1 MNEFYVEHLIKRNK
15 TWKDYV
21 IKVGIMLLAI
31 LSLLLVKIHPAF
43 LFLTLALVIVCV
55 IVFFNL
61 NVEYEYFYM
70 NGSLE
75 IDRIASKK
83 RRKRLFEMRIYDLDV
98 IAPEGAHEIQPYRS
112 VKKVDYSSRD
122 KNTKKYVMVV
132 TQGKMKRKLIL
143 EPNELM
149 LEGMK
154 KIEPRKV
161 II

>member
-1 MNEFYVEHLIKRNK
+1 MNEFYVEHLIKRNR

-21 IKVGIMLLAI
+21 IKIGMLALTIASV
-31 LSLLLVKIHPAF
+31 SLVKRHLVFLIVPFILLVITG
-43 LFLTLALVIVCV
+43 L
-55 IVFFNL
+55 VFFNL

-70 NGSLE
+70 NGNLE

-83 RRKRLFEMRIYDLDV
+83 RRRRIFEMKIYDLDV
-98 IAPEGAHEIQPYRS
+98 IAPEGAPETQPYRS
-112 VKKVDYSSRD
+112 VKKIDYSSRSAGVQR
-122 KNTKKYVMVV
+122 YEMIV
-132 TQGKMKRKLIL
+132 TQGKTKRKLIL

-161 II
+161 VV

>member
-1 MNEFYVEHLIKRNK
+1 MNEFYVEHLIKKNR
-15 TWKDYV
+15 TWKDWV
-21 IKVGIMLLAI
+21 IGIALLTVTTF
-31 LSLLLVKIHPAF
+31 SFLLVNIHILLSIIP
-43 LFLTLALVIVCV
+43 LTFIVLTI

-70 NGSLE
+70 NGNLE
-75 IDRIASKK
+75 IDRIASK
-83 RRKRLFEMRIYDLDV
+83 RRRRRIFEMKIYDLDV

-122 KNTKKYVMVV
+122 KSQKRYEMIV
-132 TQGKMKRKLIL
+132 TQGKRKRKLVL
-143 EPNELM
+143 EPSELIV
-149 LEGMK
+149 ESMK